1 MLSLK
6 LLFFQKK
13 FGYPAFFQT
22 RNIPTTFSSKLMRG
36 RPLAICA
43 RQRKKVRAS
52 ASWKYRLPWCNIL
65 YLSEEGM
72 LLGGFKRSSGSWL
85 GTTNTKRHW
94 HRHTESGQGTV
105 GMEIHTHMHLHDPEL
120 ELCLC
125 LPSKWRSF
133 LIPDSKGED
142 YYELNFKKNL
152 AELYKQN
159 YSI

>member
-43 RQRKKVRAS
+43 RQRKKFE
-52 ASWKYRLPWCNIL
+52 LQ
-65 YLSEEGM
+65 
-72 LLGGFKRSSGSWL
+72 LLGSIGCHGVTYCTSVKKGCCLVDLKDQVVVGWVLLIQKDTGTDILNLDKERLAWKSTRICICMTLNLSCVSVFHRS
-85 GTTNTKRHW
+85 
-94 HRHTESGQGTV
+94 E
-105 GMEIHTHMHLHDPEL
+105 DPF
-120 ELCLC
+120 
-125 LPSKWRSF
+125 WFR
-133 LIPDSKGED
+133 IPKAKTIMNWTS
-142 YYELNFKKNL
+142 KKNL